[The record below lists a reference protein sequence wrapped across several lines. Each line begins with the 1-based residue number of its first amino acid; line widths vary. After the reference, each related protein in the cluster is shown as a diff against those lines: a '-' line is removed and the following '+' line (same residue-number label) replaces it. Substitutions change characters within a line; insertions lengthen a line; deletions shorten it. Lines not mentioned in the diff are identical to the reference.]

1 MSRYSEICWYFSNS
15 TAQPAVES
23 GGTTPITGSHWV
35 IDRPERVSR
44 VIPPTTTIRK
54 IRAQQTNS
62 QTATAAHPLPSL
74 PRMRERVTV
83 GGSASLATVA
93 RAVASVMSKSRS
105 PETTDSNKVTP
116 LSEADKLGG
125 SGAAAAAGQRTQR
138 HIKGAAPGLN
148 CAYLRRGGGDAQ

>member
-35 IDRPERVSR
+35 IDRTESVSR
-44 VIPPTTTIRK
+44 VMPPTTTIRK
-54 IRAQQTNS
+54 IRSQQTNS
-62 QTATAAHPLPSL
+62 QTPTAAHPLPSL

-93 RAVASVMSKSRS
+93 QALAPVMSKSRS

-116 LSEADKLGG
+116 LSEADK
-125 SGAAAAAGQRTQR
+125 
-138 HIKGAAPGLN
+138 
-148 CAYLRRGGGDAQ
+148 RGGRALQPPPGSARNDILKG